1 MRFYYAILILILS
14 FQLSGQSTFF
24 ASSQSSFDSALNSA
38 VAGDTIYW
46 ENGEYEDIVMEIEKD
61 GLFIAARELGRTVFS
76 GESYARL
83 NGDDMTF
90 RGFQYVGVDISR
102 TDIVQTRG
110 SNILFEQ
117 VNFRANTCYKYLRIR
132 EESQFVTVQFCNFER
147 RLNLDD
153 QNILSVLVDENQ
165 PGFHK
170 IQWCSFR
177 NIDGRGDDFGIEPI
191 RIGVSTQADFNSRTL
206 VEFCYFTNCDGDGE
220 LISSK
225 ASQNVY
231 RYNTFE
237 DNPEA
242 ELVLRHGSE
251 NVVYANFFLDGKGGV
266 RVREGQ
272 HHYIYNNYFYQ
283 MDDRPL
289 FIQNE
294 DSDPLDDINIAF
306 NVIIDSREVDLG
318 GDGGPNPPTNVT
330 FANNIFSDPQ
340 RDLFEEPT
348 GMETWI
354 NNISIGRLGM
364 PTVDGITEADPLL
377 VASDAGFFAIAEGSP
392 AIDAAVGGFKPIPQF
407 EGMDPVDSNIDL
419 DLLINERP
427 LAVGEKD
434 LGPNEFPHEMPIQP
448 IANGENTGPQY
459 NTSAVTST
467 EDQFLTAIEVE
478 VFPNPTSD
486 EISISMI
493 VEESVDLEITLFD
506 IQGRKVQTLYRE
518 ANFSGDLNISR
529 NISDLANGTYIAR
542 VSGSENGVLRM
553 EENIKVAKL

>member
-1 MRFYYAILILILS
+1 
-14 FQLSGQSTFF
+14 
-24 ASSQSSFDSALNSA
+24 
-38 VAGDTIYW
+38 
-46 ENGEYEDIVMEIEKD
+46 
-61 GLFIAARELGRTVFS
+61 
-76 GESYARL
+76 
-83 NGDDMTF
+83 
-90 RGFQYVGVDISR
+90 
-102 TDIVQTRG
+102 
-110 SNILFEQ
+110 
-117 VNFRANTCYKYLRIR
+117 
-132 EESQFVTVQFCNFER
+132 
-147 RLNLDD
+147 
-153 QNILSVLVDENQ
+153 
-165 PGFHK
+165 
-170 IQWCSFR
+170 
-177 NIDGRGDDFGIEPI
+177 
-191 RIGVSTQADFNSRTL
+191 
-206 VEFCYFTNCDGDGE
+206 
-220 LISSK
+220 
-225 ASQNVY
+225 
-231 RYNTFE
+231 
-237 DNPEA
+237 
-242 ELVLRHGSE
+242 
-251 NVVYANFFLDGKGGV
+251 
-266 RVREGQ
+266 
-272 HHYIYNNYFYQ
+272 
-283 MDDRPL
+283 
-289 FIQNE
+289 
-294 DSDPLDDINIAF
+294 
-306 NVIIDSREVDLG
+306 
-318 GDGGPNPPTNVT
+318 
-330 FANNIFSDPQ
+330 
-340 RDLFEEPT
+340 
-348 GMETWI
+348 METWI

-377 VASDAGFFAIAEGSP
+377 VANDAGFFAIAEGSP

-553 EENIKVAKL
+553 EENIKVVKL

>member
-1 MRFYYAILILILS
+1 MKFYYAVFFFILS
-14 FQLSGQSTFF
+14 FQLTGQETFF
-24 ASSQSSFDSALNSA
+24 VNSQGSFDSALNSPT
-38 VAGDTIYW
+38 AGDTIYW
-46 ENGEYEDIVMEIEKD
+46 ENGEYDDIVMDVEKD
-61 GLFIAARELGRTVFS
+61 GLYIAARELGRTVFA

-83 NGDDMTF
+83 DGDDMVF

-102 TDIVQTRG
+102 IDIVEIRG

-117 VNFRANTCYKYLRIR
+117 VNFRANTSYKYLRIR

-153 QNILSVLVDENQ
+153 QNILSVLVDDNQ

-170 IQWCSFR
+170 IQWCSFK

-318 GDGGPNPPTNVT
+318 GNGGPNPPTNVT
-330 FANNIFSDPQ
+330 FANNIFFDPQ
-340 RDLFEEPT
+340 RDLFEDPT
-348 GMETWI
+348 GMETWV
-354 NNISIGRLGM
+354 NNISFGRLGM
-364 PTVDGITEADPLL
+364 STVEGITEADPLL
-377 VASDAGFFAIAEGSP
+377 TANDAGFFAIAEGSP
-392 AIDAAVGGFKPIPQF
+392 AIDGAVSGFKPIPQF
-407 EGMDPVDSNIDL
+407 EGMDPVDSNVDL
-419 DLLINERP
+419 DLLINDRP
-427 LAVGEKD
+427 TAIGDKD
-434 LGPNEFPHEMPIQP
+434 LGPNEFPHDTPIQP
-448 IANGENTGPQY
+448 MATEENTGPHY
-459 NTSAVTST
+459 NTSEVTST
-467 EDQFLTAIEVE
+467 NEQLLTAVNVE

-486 EISISMI
+486 MISLSMTI
-493 VEESVDLEITLFD
+493 EESVDLDITLID
-506 IQGRKVQTLYRE
+506 LQGRIVQTLYQE
-518 ANFSGDLNISR
+518 ANFSGELTLSKSL
-529 NISDLANGTYIAR
+529 SDLPDGTYITR
-542 VSGSENGVLRM
+542 VSGSENGVLKM
-553 EENIKVAKL
+553 EENIPVVKL

>member
-110 SNILFEQ
+110 SNILFDQ

-153 QNILSVLVDENQ
+153 QNILSVLVDEDQ

-170 IQWCSFR
+170 IQWCSFK

-191 RIGVSTQADFNSRTL
+191 RIGVSTQAEFNSRTL

-272 HHYIYNNYFYQ
+272 H
-283 MDDRPL
+283 L
-289 FIQNE
+289 
-294 DSDPLDDINIAF
+294 S
-306 NVIIDSREVDLG
+306 
-318 GDGGPNPPTNVT
+318 
-330 FANNIFSDPQ
+330 
-340 RDLFEEPT
+340 
-348 GMETWI
+348 
-354 NNISIGRLGM
+354 
-364 PTVDGITEADPLL
+364 
-377 VASDAGFFAIAEGSP
+377 
-392 AIDAAVGGFKPIPQF
+392 
-407 EGMDPVDSNIDL
+407 
-419 DLLINERP
+419 LI
-427 LAVGEKD
+427 
-434 LGPNEFPHEMPIQP
+434 HI
-448 IANGENTGPQY
+448 
-459 NTSAVTST
+459 
-467 EDQFLTAIEVE
+467 
-478 VFPNPTSD
+478 
-486 EISISMI
+486 
-493 VEESVDLEITLFD
+493 
-506 IQGRKVQTLYRE
+506 
-518 ANFSGDLNISR
+518 
-529 NISDLANGTYIAR
+529 
-542 VSGSENGVLRM
+542 
-553 EENIKVAKL
+553 

>member
-1 MRFYYAILILILS
+1 MKFYYAVFFFILS
-14 FQLSGQSTFF
+14 FQLTGQETFF
-24 ASSQSSFDSALNSA
+24 VNSQGSFDSALNSA
-38 VAGDTIYW
+38 TAGDTIYW
-46 ENGEYEDIVMEIEKD
+46 ENGEYDDIVMDVEKD
-61 GLFIAARELGRTVFS
+61 GLYIAARELGRTVFA

-83 NGDDMTF
+83 DGDDMVF

-102 TDIVQTRG
+102 IDIVEIRG

-117 VNFRANTCYKYLRIR
+117 VNFRANTSYKYLRIR

-153 QNILSVLVDENQ
+153 QNILSVLVDDNQ

-170 IQWCSFR
+170 IQWCSFK

-318 GDGGPNPPTNVT
+318 GNGGPNPPTNVT
-330 FANNIFSDPQ
+330 FANNIFFDPQ
-340 RDLFEEPT
+340 RDLFEDPT
-348 GMETWI
+348 GMETWV
-354 NNISIGRLGM
+354 NNISFGRLGM
-364 PTVDGITEADPLL
+364 STVEGITEADPLL
-377 VASDAGFFAIAEGSP
+377 TANDAGFFAIAEGSP
-392 AIDAAVGGFKPIPQF
+392 AIDGAVSGFKPIPQF
-407 EGMDPVDSNIDL
+407 EGMDPVDSNVDL
-419 DLLINERP
+419 DLLINDRP
-427 LAVGEKD
+427 TAIGDKD
-434 LGPNEFPHEMPIQP
+434 LGPNEFPHDTPIQP
-448 IANGENTGPQY
+448 MATEENTGPHY
-459 NTSAVTST
+459 NTSEVTST
-467 EDQFLTAIEVE
+467 NEQLLTAVNVE

-486 EISISMI
+486 MISLSMTI
-493 VEESVDLEITLFD
+493 EESVDLDITLID
-506 IQGRKVQTLYRE
+506 LQGRIVQTLYQE
-518 ANFSGDLNISR
+518 ANFSGELTLSKSL
-529 NISDLANGTYIAR
+529 SDLPDGTYITR
-542 VSGSENGVLRM
+542 VSGSENGVLKM
-553 EENIKVAKL
+553 EENIPVVKL

>member
-1 MRFYYAILILILS
+1 MKFYYAVFFFILS
-14 FQLSGQSTFF
+14 FQLTGQETFF
-24 ASSQSSFDSALNSA
+24 VNSQGSFDSALNSA
-38 VAGDTIYW
+38 TAGDTIYW
-46 ENGEYEDIVMEIEKD
+46 ENGEYDDIVIDVEKD
-61 GLFIAARELGRTVFS
+61 GLYIAARELGRTVFA

-83 NGDDMTF
+83 DGDDMVF

-102 TDIVQTRG
+102 IDIVEIRG

-117 VNFRANTCYKYLRIR
+117 VNFRANTSYKYLRIR

-153 QNILSVLVDENQ
+153 QNILSVLVDDNQ

-170 IQWCSFR
+170 IQWCSFK

-318 GDGGPNPPTNVT
+318 GNGGPNPPTNVT
-330 FANNIFSDPQ
+330 FANNIFFDPQ
-340 RDLFEEPT
+340 RDLFEDPT
-348 GMETWI
+348 GMETWV
-354 NNISIGRLGM
+354 NNISFGRLGM
-364 PTVDGITEADPLL
+364 STVEGITEADPLL
-377 VASDAGFFAIAEGSP
+377 TANDAGFFAIAEGSP
-392 AIDAAVGGFKPIPQF
+392 AIDGAVSGFKPIPQF
-407 EGMDPVDSNIDL
+407 EGMDPVDSNVDL
-419 DLLINERP
+419 DLLINDRP
-427 LAVGEKD
+427 TAIGDKD
-434 LGPNEFPHEMPIQP
+434 LGPNEFPHDTPIQP
-448 IANGENTGPQY
+448 MATEENTGPHY
-459 NTSAVTST
+459 NTSEVTST
-467 EDQFLTAIEVE
+467 NEQLLTAVNVE

-486 EISISMI
+486 MISLSMTI
-493 VEESVDLEITLFD
+493 EESVDLDITLID
-506 IQGRKVQTLYRE
+506 LQGRIVQTLYQE
-518 ANFSGDLNISR
+518 ANFSGELTLSKSL
-529 NISDLANGTYIAR
+529 SDLPDGTYITR
-542 VSGSENGVLRM
+542 VSGSENGVLKM
-553 EENIKVAKL
+553 EENIPVVKL

>member
-177 NIDGRGDDFGIEPI
+177 NIDGLGDDFGIEPI

-377 VASDAGFFAIAEGSP
+377 VANDAGFFAIAEGSP
-392 AIDAAVGGFKPIPQF
+392 AIDAAVDGFKPIPQF

-553 EENIKVAKL
+553 EENIKVVKL